1 MERRAI
7 LKSMALIGIGTA
19 IPFKKLLAG
28 MATWTPT
35 GRPFHRVTL
44 GELQL
49 TIITDGHLELKPV
62 QETFPNGSEVDEQ
75 RLLREHF
82 RPTTS
87 VDLGMNILVIK
98 KGEQQILIDTG
109 TGNGFGAG
117 SGWLLSSMA
126 DAGIQ
131 PADITQVVISHA
143 HPDHIGGL
151 LTNDGKP
158 VFANAQIYLSRLE
171 HAFWM
176 AAEQDFTK
184 CKFPDKKLLQ
194 VFAANTKKTLTTLQS
209 RIHLFE
215 HKAELF
221 GCLRMEIAPGHTP
234 GHTVTHIFSGNEEI
248 VHIADLMHSDVLLF
262 PHPEWG
268 FNGDTDLEL
277 ATATRKQV
285 LQQLASTETKVFAY
299 HLPWPGLGRV
309 KIKDDAY
316 EWIAETYA
324 YPY

>member
-7 LKSMALIGIGTA
+7 LKSMALIGIGMA
-19 IPFKKLLAG
+19 IPLKKLTAR
-28 MATWTPT
+28 MATWMPV
-35 GRPFHRVTL
+35 GRPFHRFTL

-49 TIITDGHLELKPV
+49 TIITDGHIELKPV
-62 QETFPNGSEVDEQ
+62 QVTFPNGSEEEEQ
-75 RLLREHF
+75 HLLRDHF
-82 RPTTS
+82 RPTAS

-98 KGEQQILIDTG
+98 KGKEQILIDTG
-109 TGNGFGAG
+109 TGNSFGPG

-131 PADITQVVISHA
+131 PARITQVVISHA

-151 LTNDGKP
+151 LTKDGKP
-158 VFANAQIYLSRLE
+158 VFANAQIHLSRLE

-194 VFAANTKKTLTTLQS
+194 VFAANTKKTLATLQS

-215 HKAELF
+215 HNAELF

-234 GHTVTHIFSGNEEI
+234 GHTLTHVFSGNEEI

-268 FNGDTDLEL
+268 FNGDTDIVL
-277 ATATRKQV
+277 ATTIRKQV
-285 LQQLASTETKVFAY
+285 LQQLAGTKKKVFAY
-299 HLPWPGLGRV
+299 HLPWPGLGHVRV
-309 KIKDDAY
+309 KGDAY

-324 YPY
+324 YPS